1 MSNKK
6 TASDIITAATAE
18 YQLNVDRGLYA
29 LERLKDI
36 IETFAENDELLKVG
50 MKLYNKKCE
59 EVAEQAVCCMFVF
72 DEGKEDE

>member
-6 TASDIITAATAE
+6 TASDIIAAATTE
-18 YQLNVDRGLYA
+18 YQINVDRGIYA

-50 MKLYNKKCE
+50 MEIYNKKCE
-59 EVAEQAVCCMFVF
+59 DVAEQAVCCMFVF
-72 DEGKEDE
+72 DKDKEDE